1 MNHQMMYCMA
11 VASFAIKEKGREQE
25 MSEKLYETYA
35 KQALTIVHQHRERT
49 KEIADAVQKASTDR
63 RYSEYGRE
71 QLLKKLRE
79 ELNELNQEKSD
90 ELKTVVQQFVNE
102 YQVNIVDDGKANPQ
116 EIANALKIIE
126 MCGTG
131 LTVDVLRTAIEPIKG
146 SYTTLKMIQTILVS
160 KNQHAI
166 VVEGMYDPDCI
177 VLLDDYLGRN
187 GALIGYED
195 TFAEVKSALDMPLL
209 VSAGIHGEPDYN
221 GSVVNQ
227 LLDTTP
233 YITLC
238 LPDSMMKVGKLYD
251 QVYLE
256 YPGFFK

>member
-1 MNHQMMYCMA
+1 
-11 VASFAIKEKGREQE
+11 

-49 KEIADAVQKASTDR
+49 KEIADALQIVSTDR
-63 RYSEYGRE
+63 ERSEYGKDRSVE
-71 QLLKKLRE
+71 RLRNELK
-79 ELNELNQEKSD
+79 ELNQEKSD
-90 ELKTVVQQFVNE
+90 ELKAVVQQFVNK

-116 EIANALKIIE
+116 EIANALKVIE

-131 LTVDVLRTAIEPIKG
+131 LTVEVLRTAIEPIKG

-195 TFAEVKSALDMPLL
+195 TFAEVKSALDVPLL

-221 GSVVNQ
+221 GSVINR

-238 LPDSMMKVGKLYD
+238 LSDSMMKVGKLYE
-251 QVYLE
+251 QVSLE